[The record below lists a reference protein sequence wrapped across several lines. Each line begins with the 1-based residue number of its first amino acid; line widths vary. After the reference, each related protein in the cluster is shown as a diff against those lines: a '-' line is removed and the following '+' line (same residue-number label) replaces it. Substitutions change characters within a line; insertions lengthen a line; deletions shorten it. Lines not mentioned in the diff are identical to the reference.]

1 MDLYKETD
9 HLINILK
16 QKGHTEIATQLSDG
30 IRYSAIGT
38 EILMKIKH
46 HLNEILKTPQSY
58 DETIVSLAKSI
69 ENRITNA
76 L

>member
-16 QKGHTEIATQLSDG
+16 QKGHTEKAKQLSDS

-46 HLNEILKTPQSY
+46 HLNEILKTPQNY

>member
-16 QKGHTEIATQLSDG
+16 QKGHTEIATQLSDS

-38 EILMKIKH
+38 EILMKIKRYP
-46 HLNEILKTPQSY
+46 IL
-58 DETIVSLAKSI
+58 
-69 ENRITNA
+69 
-76 L
+76 

>member
-1 MDLYKETD
+1 MDLHEETD
-9 HLINILK
+9 FLVKILK
-16 QKGHTEIATQLSDG
+16 QKGHTEIATRLSDS
-30 IRYSAIGT
+30 IKYSAIGT
-38 EILMKIKH
+38 EILMKIKYL
-46 HLNEILKTPQSY
+46 LNEILKTPQNY